1 MTLVVMLVCLLV
13 NLISVLATVY
23 IVLNDRMIVNVGR
36 SCVMACE
43 ICEIQVEGIVLAQ
56 LSFGL
61 SQ

>member
-1 MTLVVMLVCLLV
+1 MTLIMMLVCFLV

-23 IVLNDRMIVNVGR
+23 VVLNDRMRVNVER
-36 SCVMACE
+36 SCIMACK
-43 ICEIQVEGIVLAQ
+43 IYEIQVEGIVLAQ